1 MSGPMPLPLRVLV
14 KGASTVHTVSWM
26 GGPRSDFAYPRAT
39 ERALY
44 AAGVPAEVRCTA
56 MSSQRTKTGLKTW
69 EREMFSW
76 SPDVVVLNY
85 GHFETI
91 HLFLPQRLERHV
103 HSMADRPGRIRTPY
117 RTIARKAWRLL
128 ARLQQQVDRRVDSTM
143 FGHRPRRVTADLV
156 RLIERTQMIGS
167 PLVFVM
173 ELTPPGASFRKWF
186 PGMAERMEV
195 MNAALAEA
203 VRRADRPNVRFF
215 PTNTVLEPLV
225 AAGHDVNPDGG
236 HYTPEAHRA
245 IGDSLAVH
253 IIEWARQEGLAGTAD
268 VAALDRGM
276 RALPD

>member
-1 MSGPMPLPLRVLV
+1 MGGPLPLPLRVLV

-26 GGPRSDFAYPRAT
+26 GGPRSDFAYSRAT

-56 MSSQRTKTGLKTW
+56 VSSQRTKTGLKTW
-69 EREMFSW
+69 ESEIFSW

-103 HSMADRPGRIRTPY
+103 HSMADRPGRFRTPY
-117 RTIARKAWRLL
+117 RTITRKAWRLL
-128 ARLQQQVDRRVDSTM
+128 ARLQQRVDSKVPANL
-143 FGHRPRRVTADLV
+143 FRHRPRRVAADLG

-186 PGMAERMEV
+186 PGMADRMEV
-195 MNAALAEA
+195 MNATMADV
-203 VRRADRPNVRFF
+203 VRRADLPHVRFF

-225 AAGHDVNPDGG
+225 AEGHDVNPDGG

-245 IGDSLAVH
+245 IGERLAEE
-253 IIEWARQEGLAGTAD
+253 ILDWASREGLTSTPD
-268 VAALDRGM
+268 VAARDREI